1 MQYMLLIYGDEHAWE
16 AAAPEVKADHYKSHR
31 RFGELVQELGGSI
44 VSAAP
49 LESTATATTIRG
61 DLITDGPYVETK
73 ERLGGFYILEASDL
87 DHVLRMARYCP
98 AFTGGVEVRP
108 IVDTSGGS

>member
-1 MQYMLLIYGDEHAWE
+1 MQYMLLIYGDENAWE
-16 AAAPEVKADHYKSHR
+16 SATPEEKAAEYMRHS

-44 VSAAP
+44 ISAAP

-73 ERLGGFYILEASDL
+73 ERLGGFYILEATDL
-87 DHVLRMARYCP
+87 DHVIRMARYCP
-98 AFTGGVEVRP
+98 SATGGVEVRP
-108 IVDTSGGS
+108 IVDTSA

>member
-1 MQYMLLIYGDEHAWE
+1 MQYMLLIYGNEEAWE
-16 AAAPEVKADHYKSHR
+16 AATPDEKAEEYKRHR

-44 VSAAP
+44 ISAAP

-73 ERLGGFYILEASDL
+73 ERLGGFYILEATDL
-87 DHVLRMARYCP
+87 DHVIRMARYCP
-98 AFTGGVEVRP
+98 SSTGGVEVRP
-108 IVDTSGGS
+108 IVDTSA